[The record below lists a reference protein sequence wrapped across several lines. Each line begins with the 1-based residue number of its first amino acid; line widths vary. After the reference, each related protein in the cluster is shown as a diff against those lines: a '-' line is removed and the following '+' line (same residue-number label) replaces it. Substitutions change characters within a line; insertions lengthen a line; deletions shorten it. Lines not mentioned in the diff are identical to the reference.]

1 MQGHKQF
8 TDRVVL
14 RFRLSERV
22 PKQNLYR
29 RLAELLDW
37 DFLYQQT
44 QDLYSHTGQ
53 PSLDPVI
60 FFKLMLVS
68 RLENLVSDR
77 RLVEHC
83 SLRLDILYF
92 LGYEVDEDLPWHST
106 ISRTRQLYPAAI
118 FERLFDHVFTQC
130 VAAGLVTGHT
140 QAVDSAFVKANA
152 SLESLCEKQPTE
164 VPVPVL
170 QVMREPVVETPVAP
184 PAAFHASPAHHLRRV
199 ASAHARYLRNDSGPL
214 GRDRPQARLLSNK
227 THYSPADPDARISV
241 KPGKARA
248 LNYLCSMAVD
258 EGHGLISHIQAD
270 FADRRD
276 SVLLESIV
284 EPLHQRLLTHDLP
297 VREVVADT
305 NYSNGLNYALLE
317 ARSITPWIPVF
328 GQYKPEIEGFT
339 YDKETDCFTCP
350 AGKPLPF
357 KRFDSDQD
365 GRLSKRYS
373 ASSSDCR
380 RCPHKPTC
388 APKSTKRKIT
398 RTAYDV
404 HYRCALARQQSR
416 LGQRMRRLRQRTI
429 EPVFG
434 SLLQH
439 YGMRRV
445 NTRGR
450 SSAHKTMLLT
460 AIAFNLKKLLKHQS
474 KKTLRLT
481 ISLSKPLAEQRV
493 LPFWRQY
500 YRW

>member
-1 MQGHKQF
+1 
-8 TDRVVL
+8 
-14 RFRLSERV
+14 
-22 PKQNLYR
+22 
-29 RLAELLDW
+29 
-37 DFLYQQT
+37 
-44 QDLYSHTGQ
+44 
-53 PSLDPVI
+53 
-60 FFKLMLVS
+60 MLVS

-77 RLVEHC
+77 RLLEHC

-106 ISRTRQLYPAAI
+106 VSRTRQLFPAAV
-118 FERLFDHVFTQC
+118 FEHLFDHVFAQC

-152 SLESLCEKQPTE
+152 SLESLCEKPPADVPT
-164 VPVPVL
+164 PVL
-170 QVMREPVVETPVAP
+170 QVASEVVERPVASP
-184 PAAFHASPAHHLRRV
+184 VAVRASPEHHLRRV
-199 ASAHARYLRNDSGPL
+199 AAAHARYGRNNSGPL

-248 LNYLCSMAVD
+248 LNYLCSLAVD
-258 EGHGLISHIQAD
+258 EEHGVISHVQAD

-276 SVLLESIV
+276 STLLPSIV
-284 EPLHQRLLTHDLP
+284 EPLCQRLLAHELP
-297 VREVVADT
+297 VAAVVADT

-317 ARSITPWIPVF
+317 ARGITPWIPVF

-350 AGKPLPF
+350 AGKQLPF
-357 KRFDSDQD
+357 KRFDSDPD

-373 ASSSDCR
+373 AATGDCR
-380 RCPHKPTC
+380 RCPRKPTC
-388 APKSTKRKIT
+388 IPKSKSRKIT
-398 RTAYDV
+398 RTAYDA
-404 HYRCALARQQSR
+404 HYRRALARQQSR
-416 LGQRMRRLRQRTI
+416 PGRRMRRLRQRTV

-460 AIAFNLKKLLKHQS
+460 AVAFNLKKLLKHQS
-474 KKTLRLT
+474 TKTLRLT
-481 ISLSKPLAEQRV
+481 IALPKPPLEGQFLS
-493 LPFWRQY
+493 FWRKLYRRQY
-500 YRW
+500 PR